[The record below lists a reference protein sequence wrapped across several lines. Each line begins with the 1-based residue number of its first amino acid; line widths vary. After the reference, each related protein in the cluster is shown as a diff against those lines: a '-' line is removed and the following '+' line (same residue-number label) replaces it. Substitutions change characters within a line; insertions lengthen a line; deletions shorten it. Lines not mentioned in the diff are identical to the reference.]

1 MIRLPPRST
10 RTDTLFPYTTLFRSA
25 EQRLGAFDRELLDLV
40 RRCAALIIALARI
53 TLGIFVGEDRAL
65 RLEHRLRDDVLA
77 GDQLDLMALALEFVA
92 AAREHRRVGTG
103 QTASSDERRVGK
115 ARVSTCRSRWSPYR
129 QTQNHYH
136 LKHYTNNT

>member
-40 RRCAALIIALARI
+40 RRFADLIIALARI

-77 GDQLDLMALALEFVA
+77 GDQLDLMSLALEFVGD
-92 AAREHRRVGTG
+92 AREHRRIGFGETAREELGTA
-103 QTASSDERRVGK
+103 QA
-115 ARVSTCRSRWSPYR
+115 
-129 QTQNHYH
+129 
-136 LKHYTNNT
+136 

>member
-40 RRCAALIIALARI
+40 RRCAELIIALARI

-77 GDQLDLMALALEFVA
+77 GDQLDLMALELEFVGD
-92 AAREHRRVGTG
+92 AREHRRNGIGEIGREAGRERVCQDVEITVDTG
-103 QTASSDERRVGK
+103 S
-115 ARVSTCRSRWSPYR
+115 
-129 QTQNHYH
+129 
-136 LKHYTNNT
+136 